1 MNLPRFIV
9 LGRENAFTH
18 FQNKLLLLASPCKD
32 FDHTLHNMPFPE
44 QGHLLVLANAAAL
57 ILTLTA
63 WPYTN
68 RQKMKVTVIAKV
80 HQTFCLT
87 SS

>member
-1 MNLPRFIV
+1 
-9 LGRENAFTH
+9 
-18 FQNKLLLLASPCKD
+18 
-32 FDHTLHNMPFPE
+32 MPFPE

>member
-1 MNLPRFIV
+1 MRLR
-9 LGRENAFTH
+9 NASILFLN
-18 FQNKLLLLASPCKD
+18 QSLLLASPCKD

-63 WPYTN
+63 RPYTN
-68 RQKMKVTVIAKV
+68 RQKMKVTVSAKV

>member
-1 MNLPRFIV
+1 MPRKETNKYIINQSNV
-9 LGRENAFTH
+9 HLAFD
-18 FQNKLLLLASPCKD
+18 N
-32 FDHTLHNMPFPE
+32 TLHNMPFPE

-63 WPYTN
+63 RPYTN

-80 HQTFCLT
+80 HQTFCLN
-87 SS
+87 S

>member
-1 MNLPRFIV
+1 MAKYHESKNIDLDQDVQFY
-9 LGRENAFTH
+9 H
-18 FQNKLLLLASPCKD
+18 QNKLGTPHKD

-63 WPYTN
+63 RPYTN
-68 RQKMKVTVIAKV
+68 RQKMKVTVSAKV

-87 SS
+87 SC